1 LEGSDLRRCLPA
13 PSGAVFVLQ
22 ENNDGSGGHH
32 AHLVRSK
39 QDGVGTLS
47 MLLLASGD
55 VLYA

>member
-1 LEGSDLRRCLPA
+1 
-13 PSGAVFVLQ
+13 LQ

-47 MLLLASGD
+47 MLLLAGGD